1 MLYMNKCDIFDIGAV
16 QTIKNIICVEYIE
29 DS

>member
-16 QTIKNIICVEYIE
+16 QTIKNIFFFKYIE